1 MSSAAIEATDLKKIF
16 RTYDRRTGVWGGV
29 RDIFSRRYR
38 ELTAVAGISLSIAP
52 GEAIGYIGPN
62 GAGKS
67 TTIKMLTGI
76 MTPSGGSVRV
86 NGYDPHRERE
96 KYVRTVGAVFGQ
108 RSQLWWD
115 LAVGES
121 FDLLR
126 HLYAVPK
133 ADFEKRLKKF
143 DEVLSLGEF
152 LRTPVRKLSL
162 GQRMKADLAASLLHA
177 PAVLFLDEPTV
188 GVDVVTKSRLRQFL
202 VELNK
207 EQGTTILLT
216 THDMQ
221 DIEALCRRVVVID
234 HGKIMHDGDLDGLK
248 AAYGGGTRLTLT
260 LRQPTTVADIT
271 DLPRAGVTWEQAS
284 PVQVRAAISG
294 DVVVAEV
301 LQKSLG
307 LLPVVDVAIE
317 EPSIEEVVQ
326 ALYGGRSG

>member
-1 MSSAAIEATDLKKIF
+1 M
-16 RTYDRRTGVWGGV
+16 
-29 RDIFSRRYR
+29 
-38 ELTAVAGISLSIAP
+38 
-52 GEAIGYIGPN
+52 
-62 GAGKS
+62 
-67 TTIKMLTGI
+67 
-76 MTPSGGSVRV
+76 RV

-133 ADFEKRLKKF
+133 DDFEKRLKKF

-162 GQRMKADLAASLLHA
+162 GQRMKADLAASLLHM

-188 GVDVVTKSRLRQFL
+188 GVDVVTKTRLRQFL

-260 LRQPTTVADIT
+260 LRQPTTVADIG
-271 DLPRAGVTWEQAS
+271 AAS
-284 PVQVRAAISG
+284 SSG
-294 DVVVAEV
+294 
-301 LQKSLG
+301 
-307 LLPVVDVAIE
+307 
-317 EPSIEEVVQ
+317 
-326 ALYGGRSG
+326 